1 MNGKEIKNVF
11 PYFNKIITKTQ
22 EQNSVMEVKSVKG
35 QLIFTLF
42 ESASLAISYTV
53 KNDGE
58 DFEGL
63 LFNYRDVY
71 NGFSKIK
78 AKDEVSVSSDTHRLT
93 ITVNDEIRYVV
104 SNSKSTM
111 TGSKVN
117 IVCKTTDYDLL
128 KCIEESKVF
137 SNRGSMDYNNNLFF
151 NVKNNYL
158 NIYNTNDVA
167 MVFNK
172 IRVEENHYNEAFAIL
187 NENISTLYK
196 WINAIK
202 NLEITIALCD
212 NFVFFKTE
220 NEVLK
225 LMLVK
230 PHNFDAII
238 RNFENVDNL
247 DLVMRTEDKV
257 SSVKSEIYA
266 EANKLAKDNNL
277 LILSDN
283 FTTANDSNIKVD
295 KKLFL
300 NIINYV
306 SDDSNIGVIENPLK
320 PILISNEEEGIS
332 HKLIFNT
339 IH

>member
-1 MNGKEIKNVF
+1 
-11 PYFNKIITKTQ
+11 
-22 EQNSVMEVKSVKG
+22 
-35 QLIFTLF
+35 
-42 ESASLAISYTV
+42 
-53 KNDGE
+53 
-58 DFEGL
+58 
-63 LFNYRDVY
+63 
-71 NGFSKIK
+71 
-78 AKDEVSVSSDTHRLT
+78 
-93 ITVNDEIRYVV
+93 
-104 SNSKSTM
+104 
-111 TGSKVN
+111 
-117 IVCKTTDYDLL
+117 
-128 KCIEESKVF
+128 
-137 SNRGSMDYNNNLFF
+137 
-151 NVKNNYL
+151 
-158 NIYNTNDVA
+158 